1 MHGKYEP
8 LEIFLKDVPREKA
21 DISLSFARIEE
32 IIGAALPKSAFT
44 YRPWWA
50 NQKDSKDR
58 PQANAW
64 LSAGFQVESVQQSSN
79 TGSVEFR
86 RAR

>member
-1 MHGKYEP
+1 MTGKYEP
-8 LEIFLKDVPREKA
+8 LEIFLKDMPREKA
-21 DISLSFARIEE
+21 AISLSFAYIEK

-44 YRPWWA
+44 HRPWWA
-50 NQKDSKDR
+50 NQKDSKNH

-64 LSAGFQVESVQQSSN
+64 LSAGFQVQSVQQSSK

>member
-1 MHGKYEP
+1 MTGKYQP
-8 LEIFLKDVPREKA
+8 LEIFLKNVPREKA
-21 DISLSFARIEE
+21 LISLSFVRIEE
-32 IIGAALPKSAFT
+32 IIVAALPKSAFT
-44 YRPWWA
+44 HRPWWA
-50 NQKDSKDR
+50 NQKDSKNH

-64 LSAGFQVESVQQSSN
+64 LSAGFQVQSVQQSSK